1 LVSMF
6 CVVATFRNILHRS
19 AKSCKLRDVSRRY
32 HHPPGVGA
40 LIFAVVA
47 GYASPIRAAPEV
59 ERVIDIE
66 IDAVGLPDTRADLA
80 DGVEAEMN
88 RRLIEHESLPAGVVL
103 AEDRRVLVELR
114 PGPIPGKDD
123 IVVRVVV
130 QLDGEVLGESPTEAC
145 FACTTEEVAGKAL
158 VLLDPL
164 LVELPAPA
172 AASPP
177 PAPAVVD
184 APSEV
189 PERARPR
196 RAMLIPGAVLLG
208 VGVAS
213 VGVGIGLIVV
223 DERVASPAGA
233 IDVDVIKYREPGI
246 ATAVIGGATA
256 ITGAVLLG
264 LALDKRGRSNITAA
278 PVLGPRQVGLSV
290 LGRF

>member
-6 CVVATFRNILHRS
+6 CVVATFRKFLHGS
-19 AKSCKLRDVSRRY
+19 AKSCKLREVSRKY
-32 HHPPGVGA
+32 HRHPGVGA
-40 LIFAVVA
+40 LIFAVVT

-59 ERVIDIE
+59 AQVIDIE
-66 IDAVGLPDTRADLA
+66 IDALDLPDTRAELA
-80 DGVEAEMN
+80 EGVEAEMN
-88 RRLIEHESLPAGVVL
+88 RRLMEHGSLPAGVVL
-103 AEDRRVLVELR
+103 ADDRRVLVELR

-123 IVVRVVV
+123 IVVRVEVR
-130 QLDGEVLGESPTEAC
+130 LYGEVFRESPTEAC

-172 AASPP
+172 SPP
-177 PAPAVVD
+177 PAPAIVD
-184 APSEV
+184 APSEA

-196 RAMLIPGAVLLG
+196 HAMLIPGAVLLG

-213 VGVGIGLIVV
+213 VGVGIGLLVIN
-223 DERVASPAGA
+223 ERVASPAGS
-233 IDVDVIKYREPGI
+233 IDLDVIKYREPGV
-246 ATAVIGGATA
+246 ATAVIGGAA
-256 ITGAVLLG
+256 AVTGAMLLG
-264 LALDKRGRSNITAA
+264 LALDKRRRSKVTAG

>member
-6 CVVATFRNILHRS
+6 GVAATFRKILHRS

-32 HHPPGVGA
+32 HHRPGVGA

-164 LVELPAPA
+164 LVELPAPTP
-172 AASPP
+172 ASPP
-177 PAPAVVD
+177 APTVVD
-184 APSEV
+184 APSEA
-189 PERARPR
+189 PERVRPE

-223 DERVASPAGA
+223 NERVASPAGA
-233 IDVDVIKYREPGI
+233 IDLDVIKYREPGV

-256 ITGAVLLG
+256 VTGAVLLG
-264 LALDKRGRSNITAA
+264 LALDKRRRSNVTAA

>member
-6 CVVATFRNILHRS
+6 CVVATFRKILHRS

-32 HHPPGVGA
+32 HAGIGA
-40 LIFAVVA
+40 LVFAVVA

-66 IDAVGLPDTRADLA
+66 IDALDLPDTRADLA
-80 DGVEAEMN
+80 HGVEAELN
-88 RRLIEHESLPAGVVL
+88 RRLVEHGSLPAGVVV
-103 AEDRRVLVELR
+103 ADDRRVLVELR

-123 IVVRVVV
+123 IVVRVEV

-164 LVELPAPA
+164 LVELPAPTP
-172 AASPP
+172 ASPP
-177 PAPAVVD
+177 PAPTVVD
-184 APSEV
+184 TPSEA
-189 PERARPR
+189 PERVRPR
-196 RAMLIPGAVLLG
+196 HAMLISGAVLLG

-223 DERVASPAGA
+223 DERITSPPGA
-233 IDVDVIKYREPGI
+233 IDLDVIKYRDPGI

-264 LALDKRGRSNITAA
+264 LALDKRGRANITAA
-278 PVLGPRQVGLSV
+278 PVVGPRQVGLSL